1 MQPGLPGG
9 RHKALRPPGPAG
21 MSHIGQAFRL
31 RQTSERKPREERGP
45 GVATSAPQPLPSR
58 RKATVSVHNQRPP
71 LHARAHH
78 LLSPLPRRYSPRA
91 AAGAWPGGGEKGGAG
106 RASAMAP
113 LRGRRPPER
122 REGGG
127 EKEEPPGGGPRHHL
141 LVAELL
147 LWRHMLLHSW
157 LCVPLS
163 RKKKATCQCRL
174 LLSFVWV
181 LV

>member
-21 MSHIGQAFRL
+21 MSHIGEAFRL
-31 RQTSERKPREERGP
+31 RVSERKPREERGP

-91 AAGAWPGGGEKGGAG
+91 TAGA
-106 RASAMAP
+106 
-113 LRGRRPPER
+113 
-122 REGGG
+122 
-127 EKEEPPGGGPRHHL
+127 
-141 LVAELL
+141 
-147 LWRHMLLHSW
+147 
-157 LCVPLS
+157 
-163 RKKKATCQCRL
+163 
-174 LLSFVWV
+174 
-181 LV
+181 